1 MIIHDAFGSSR
12 DKICQPRRGV
22 IITPGALGDS
32 LLMLPL
38 AQFMKQTLGLQQIEM
53 IGHLHH
59 IGFYLGRTCID
70 MIRSIDSVEFH
81 RLFVE
86 EKSFRVEDCES
97 VLTAL
102 SRYDWIVSFLGHDN
116 PDFENNLI
124 FAVNCRQAADIAF
137 LPLLPTTDSIDHV
150 SDFYVRQFQQTLGA
164 AYEFPN
170 WTHPLRTVHAKP
182 DDHEHG
188 RERLS
193 SVGLTSNAKTV
204 ILHPGSGGP
213 AKCWPLENFV
223 ALAATLRQKGM
234 QVAFLLGPAET
245 ERWHPD
251 KMGQLRSA
259 APILSDLTL
268 TESLQ
273 ALCCADLFIGND
285 SGVSHLSAALGLCSL
300 VLFGPSN
307 PTLYRPI
314 GPKVQ
319 ILTESP
325 DSFARSDPAAV
336 QKVTDSALKLLND

>member
-1 MIIHDAFGSSR
+1 MIIHDAFGRSR

-38 AQFMKQTLGLQQIEM
+38 AQFMKQTLCLQQIEM

-86 EKSFRVEDCES
+86 EKSFSVDDCDS
-97 VLTAL
+97 LLTAL
-102 SRYDWIVSFLGHDN
+102 SRYEWIVSFLGHGN

-124 FAVNCRQAADIAF
+124 FAINCRQAADIAF
-137 LPLLPTTDSIDHV
+137 LPLLPPTDSADHV
-150 SDFYVRQFQQTLGA
+150 TDFYVRQFQQTLGA
-164 AYEFPN
+164 AYEFPT
-170 WTHPLRTVHAKP
+170 WTHPLRTVHPKP
-182 DDHEHG
+182 DDHERG
-188 RERLS
+188 RERLC

-213 AKCWPLENFV
+213 AKCWPIENFV
-223 ALAATLRQKGM
+223 ALAAALQQNGL
-234 QVAFLLGPAET
+234 QVAFLLGPAES
-245 ERWHPD
+245 ERLCPD
-251 KMGQLRSA
+251 KIGQLQSA
-259 APILSDLTL
+259 APILSGLTL

-273 ALCCADLFIGND
+273 ALCCADLFVGND
-285 SGVSHLSAALGLCSL
+285 SGVSHLSAALGLRCL

-307 PTLYRPI
+307 PLLYQPI
-314 GPKVQ
+314 GPKVR
-319 ILTESP
+319 ILAESP
-325 DSFARSDPAAV
+325 EAFARSDPAAV